1 MRIGESQSKVRI
13 GEPRLVFHF
22 FLNYEL
28 VDQLLSRVIIQ
39 VIVTLPISF
48 NKNGAY
54 QIKPINYGADIM
66 FVVRIFAED
75 ISRLEYIE

>member
-1 MRIGESQSKVRI
+1 M
-13 GEPRLVFHF
+13 
-22 FLNYEL
+22 NYEL
-28 VDQLLSRVIIQ
+28 VDQLLSRVIVQ
-39 VIVTLPISF
+39 VIVTLPIRF

-54 QIKPINYGADIM
+54 RIKPINYGADII